1 MPNEAINYDST
12 TPITTTKLPNIFGA
26 AKSEQQYN
34 MIRVKNEDTLDVILT
49 FGNNNTFIA
58 KAGDDILQ
66 AFSCTADV
74 SLSTRSGT
82 TSANV
87 FIQLTK
93 G

>member
-1 MPNEAINYDST
+1 MNEVINYDSAT
-12 TPITTTKLPNIFGA
+12 AITTTPTEDIFGA
-26 AKSEQQYN
+26 AKSDQQYN
-34 MIRVKNEDTLDVILT
+34 MIRVKNEDALDVILT

-74 SLSTRSGT
+74 SLSVASGST
-82 TSANV
+82 TGNI